1 MNGEFEM
8 INEEKRMTEVK
19 AELKKYWNYERNA
32 PLLPE
37 EVKLNSNRV
46 VWLKCPSG
54 HDFTV
59 RIRNFMLGARCPYD
73 CGLWIGRSGLSVKFP
88 ELEKE
93 FDTEKNGF
101 RPDEIEYNSQMPV
114 WWKCL
119 NGHSYKMP
127 VSKRTRRKGCP
138 CCEGNE

>member
-37 EVKLNSNRV
+37 AVKLNSTRV

-54 HDFTV
+54 HDFTLS
-59 RIRNFMLGARCPYD
+59 IRKFMLGCRCPYD
-73 CGLWIGRSGLSVKFP
+73 CGMLCKGYTELSV
-88 ELEKE
+88 
-93 FDTEKNGF
+93 
-101 RPDEIEYNSQMPV
+101 
-114 WWKCL
+114 
-119 NGHSYKMP
+119 
-127 VSKRTRRKGCP
+127 
-138 CCEGNE
+138 